1 MSLVTYTDLKRIIS
15 ESITSVLTESV
26 LLESQESKSISEAIR
41 LYMENTG
48 ESYEAADNF
57 IRVNLRASFPIL
69 RTKQGGKFVL
79 GVTRMYVNNELNDME
94 SITKLNGVLK
104 YVTDPTHIN
113 QYDRNL
119 NNLSATDIINR
130 FAAVRSQE
138 IKRDREGVSAVQY
151 QANPNYK
158 VIPINSFEEAKK
170 YGSYNDWCLAQ
181 DKGERMFEAY
191 TSNGINQLYFILRDG
206 YENEPRR
213 KGPNAPFD
221 SYGLSMMSVIV
232 DPDGNMTQST
242 TRWNHENGSTD
253 LALTTKQISETIGR
267 NFYETFKPSTK
278 FKDAITDAIKRI
290 SRGENP
296 YHVFDN
302 FDEDAGVEGLALV
315 CLKGRW
321 NILKYK
327 SFVGNRLILQ
337 DKYFL
342 LNTWCES
349 LTRFNEGFAL
359 IKINNKGYNFINS
372 DGELLSRTWFLVAY
386 SFSDNVAAVY
396 VSQKGWNAI
405 DRTGRFISDMYFRQI
420 DRSSPGLMKVE
431 SKGLK
436 FNFLTT
442 GGTLISDVWFD
453 SAKDF
458 SGNTAFVRDGGKS
471 NFINTAGRL
480 ISDVWF
486 DYADSLFHDGFST
499 VYLDG
504 KGANYIDRNGRLLL
518 NVWVDF
524 TLPFFSGHGI
534 IKHGEKYN
542 VVNTK
547 GEILSDKWF
556 DRIDDFCN
564 GAAIVTKGNKH
575 NYINTKGKLISDTW
589 FDAVGPFMYNGLA
602 KVTFSDGSTGHINI
616 HGHVV
621 DRDYNE

>member
-1 MSLVTYTDLKRIIS
+1 MAEFTYSELHGIIV
-15 ESITSVLTESV
+15 ESIEQVLERA
-26 LLESQESKSISEAIR
+26 LIRESQESKSISEAIR
-41 LYMENTG
+41 LYMKYTG

-57 IRVNLRASFPIL
+57 IRVKLRASFPIL

-79 GVTRMYVNNELNDME
+79 GVTRMYVNNELDDME

-119 NNLSATDIINR
+119 NNLSATEIINR

-138 IKRDREGVSAVQY
+138 IERDREGVGTVQY

-158 VIPINSFEEAKK
+158 VVAINSFEEAKK

-181 DKGERMFEAY
+181 DNGERMFKAY
-191 TSNGINQLYFILRDG
+191 TNNGINQLYFILRDG
-206 YENEPRR
+206 FENEPRR

-290 SRGENP
+290 SRGKNP
-296 YHVFDN
+296 YHVFDI

-315 CLKGRW
+315 CLMNKW

-342 LNTWCES
+342 LNTWCDS

-372 DGELLSRTWFLVAY
+372 DGELLSRTWFMVAY

-396 VSQKGWNAI
+396 VRQKGWNAI

-420 DRSSPGLMKVE
+420 DRSSSGFMKVE
-431 SKGLK
+431 SKDLK

-442 GGTLISDVWFD
+442 GGTLVSDVWFD
-453 SAKDF
+453 SAEDF

-518 NVWVDF
+518 NVWVDNTAQF
-524 TLPFFSGHGI
+524 VSGHGI
-534 IKHGEKYN
+534 IIRGEKYN
-542 VVNTK
+542 LVNTK
-547 GEILSDKWF
+547 GKILSKKWF
-556 DRIDDFCN
+556 DGIDYFHD
-564 GAAIVTKGNKH
+564 GAARVRKGYEY
-575 NYINTKGKLISDTW
+575 NYINTEGKLISDTW
-589 FDAVGPFMYNGLA
+589 FASVSVFKDGLA
-602 KVTFSDGSTGHINI
+602 DVVFEDGAFGTIDI

-621 DRDYNE
+621 DRN